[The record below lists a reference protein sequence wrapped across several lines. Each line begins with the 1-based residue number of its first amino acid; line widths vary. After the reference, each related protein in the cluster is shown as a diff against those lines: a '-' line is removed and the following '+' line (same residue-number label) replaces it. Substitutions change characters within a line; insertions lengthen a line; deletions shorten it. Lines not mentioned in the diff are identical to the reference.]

1 MVRFCTAQPTRP
13 SQHAQ
18 KETGFRHDPEA
29 FQVQKITDAAPP
41 RLFNRVRATSG
52 TRSCSARP
60 AGTPGENGTV
70 ESGPKRPASPIQPP
84 HLSGRCS
91 EPSRG
96 CYAEFPE
103 SFRRRSCRRGSSK
116 GALYGA
122 RTLVSQAVRPQAELS
137 DRAKRGGMTDRNTGT
152 SPAAQPADA
161 GRALPI
167 PLWGRKEPAP
177 TRAVSGSRGLG
188 SFNLARR
195 FLAATADVPSGGSGS
210 SPPAAPPPGH
220 VPQRHYGRYSPASK

>member
-1 MVRFCTAQPTRP
+1 MRKKKPGSATT
-13 SQHAQ
+13 
-18 KETGFRHDPEA
+18 
-29 FQVQKITDAAPP
+29 P
-41 RLFNRVRATSG
+41 RLSKSKKLLTPRRLAYSTESG
-52 TRSCSARP
+52 RP
-60 AGTPGENGTV
+60 RELVPALRGRPGPPGENGTV